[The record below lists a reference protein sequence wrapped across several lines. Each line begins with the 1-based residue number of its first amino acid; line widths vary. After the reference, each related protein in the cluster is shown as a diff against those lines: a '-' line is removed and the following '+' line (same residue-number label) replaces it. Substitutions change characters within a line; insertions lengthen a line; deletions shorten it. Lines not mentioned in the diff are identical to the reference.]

1 MVVTGLMTGW
11 AGRALGDS
19 YHGTGENQSSTPS
32 GGQFASQPSFILRR
46 EPDHRIGLTA
56 TAGDVMLTKAVSP
69 DGASE
74 ARLEYGGDAVTIL
87 SSKSTIV
94 ASRGRQS
101 VTVNVHGGHE
111 RQMRRLRAL
120 FLGSEA
126 IRGIRTLATVLDES
140 DSDAPEKMAVR
151 LTGVLI
157 AQLDGD
163 EGAVRRL
170 SRSLVARYQIAR
182 RSRRGM
188 TDDWDTYRL
197 GVLKA
202 GDDLEQSLEP
212 FGFTNPMR
220 QVSSFVWVRIV
231 EGLWVE
237 YVGSSVV
244 RLH

>member
-19 YHGTGENQSSTPS
+19 YYGTWENQSSTPS

-46 EPDHRIGLTA
+46 EPD
-56 TAGDVMLTKAVSP
+56 
-69 DGASE
+69 GASE
-74 ARLEYGGDAVTIL
+74 ARLEYGGDAVTVL

-220 QVSSFVWVRIV
+220 QVCSFVWVRIV